1 MAEYIKRE
9 AALAI
14 CEEEYREQLRIL
26 NYAGDSVAWNIGH
39 AIKELPAADV
49 DPVVRCKDCK
59 HFKNY
64 GKTSLLID
72 GKNIKA
78 GWCHRRARYDEEYR
92 MPPDGFCS
100 YGERKNGG
108 DNDAKSM

>member
-1 MAEYIKRE
+1 MAECIEREATIKR
-9 AALAI
+9 
-14 CEEEYREQLRIL
+14 
-26 NYAGDSVAWNIGH
+26 
-39 AIKELPAADV
+39 IKEAYCVGCNSYNGVRCRACGTGDAIDIIEDAPTV
-49 DPVVRCKDCK
+49 DAVIVTRCKDCK

-100 YGERKNGG
+100 YGERKDGG
-108 DNDAKSM
+108 EE

>member
-39 AIKELPAADV
+39 AIKELTATDV
-49 DPVVRCKDCK
+49 APVVHSRWA
-59 HFKNY
+59 H
-64 GKTSLLID
+64 I
-72 GKNIKA
+72 
-78 GWCHRRARYDEEYR
+78 
-92 MPPDGFCS
+92 
-100 YGERKNGG
+100 GG
-108 DNDAKSM
+108 DEWCCPVCGFVITTEGSWDKPDKKYCENCGAKMDGDGNADH